1 MGIFSFVKAAGD
13 RRGSGETPDASIV
26 KHDLD
31 TLGLGTENVTVAV
44 AGDRIVLDGSVADQ
58 ATFEKAVV
66 AVGNTLGVAG
76 VDASGLT
83 LSGAAPETPVFY
95 SVEIGDSLWTIAE
108 AAYGKDQREK
118 YAVILEANGPM
129 LTDPERIYPGQVLR
143 IPDASTL

>member
-1 MGIFSFVKAAGD
+1 MGIFSFVSAAGNQ
-13 RRGSGETPDASIV
+13 RGSGSAPDAGVV
-26 KHDLD
+26 KRDLD
-31 TLGLGTENVTVAV
+31 ALGLGTEGVAVAV

-58 ATFEKAVV
+58 TAFEKTVV
-66 AVGNTLGVAG
+66 AVGNTLGIAG

-83 LSGAAPETPVFY
+83 LAGSAAETPVFY
-95 SVEIGDSLWTIAE
+95 SVEIGDTLWTIAE

-129 LTDPERIYPGQVLR
+129 LTDPDQIYPGQVLR